1 MKKIIITFSSIFIAV
16 NAIAQTFSGNIEF
29 KSYNTKDTTTNVY
42 IVKDKLIKL
51 DNFKKNQSLMEGSFI
66 FDLNAGTV
74 KFLNPKRRVWGINKS
89 ETPPIIKGQCVV
101 TKGGTKKI
109 QGANCVEYIVKNTE
123 ENTQITYWVA
133 TDKYNFF
140 IPLLKLWNRKDKQSV
155 YFAKIEGLPEG
166 SMPMLSEE
174 KSISEGKVI
183 TKLEVI
189 KITKRT
195 PDDSELEVPA
205 GYNKYD
211 Q

>member
-1 MKKIIITFSSIFIAV
+1 MKKIIITFSSIFLAI

-51 DNFKKNQSLMEGSFI
+51 DNFKKNQSLIEGSFI

-109 QGANCVEYIVKNTE
+109 QGVNCVEYIVKNTE

-166 SMPMLSEE
+166 SMPFLSEE
-174 KSISEGKVI
+174 KSISDGKLL

-211 Q
+211 K

>member
-1 MKKIIITFSSIFIAV
+1 
-16 NAIAQTFSGNIEF
+16 
-29 KSYNTKDTTTNVY
+29 
-42 IVKDKLIKL
+42 
-51 DNFKKNQSLMEGSFI
+51 MEGSFI
-66 FDLNAGTV
+66 FDLNANTV

-109 QGANCVEYIVKNTE
+109 QGTNCNEYIVKNTE
-123 ENTQITYWVA
+123 ENTQITYWIA
-133 TDKYNFF
+133 TEKYNFF
-140 IPLLKLWNRKDKQSV
+140 IPLLKLWNRKDKQSI

-166 SMPMLSEE
+166 SMPFLSEE
-174 KSISEGKVI
+174 KSISDGKVI
-183 TKLEVI
+183 SKLEVI

-195 PDDSELEVPA
+195 PEDSELEVPA

>member
-1 MKKIIITFSSIFIAV
+1 MKKIIITLSSIFIAI
-16 NAIAQTFSGNIEF
+16 NAIAQTFNGNIEF
-29 KSYNTKDTTTNVY
+29 KSYNLRDTTTNVY

-51 DNFKKNQSLMEGSFI
+51 DNYKKSQTIMEGSFI
-66 FDLNAGTV
+66 FDLNANTV

-109 QGANCVEYIVKNTE
+109 QGTNCTEYIVKNTE
-123 ENTQITYWVA
+123 ENTQITYWIA
-133 TDKYNFF
+133 TEKYNFF
-140 IPLLKLWNRKDKQSV
+140 IPLLKLWNRKDKQSI

-166 SMPMLSEE
+166 SMPFLSEE
-174 KSISEGKVI
+174 KSISDGKVI
-183 TKLEVI
+183 SKLEVI

-195 PDDSELEVPA
+195 PEDSELEVPA

>member
-1 MKKIIITFSSIFIAV
+1 MKKIIITLSSIFLSIT
-16 NAIAQTFSGNIEF
+16 AIAQTFSGNIEF
-29 KSYNTKDTTTNVY
+29 KYFNSKDTSTNIY

-51 DNFKKNQSLMEGSFI
+51 DQYKRSQSAMEGSFI
-66 FDLNAGTV
+66 FDLSSNTV

-89 ETPPIIKGQCVV
+89 ETPPIIKGQCIV

-109 QGANCVEYIVKNTE
+109 QGANCAEYIVKNTE
-123 ENTQITYWVA
+123 ENTQITYWIA
-133 TDKYNFF
+133 TEKYNFF
-140 IPLLKLWNRKDKQSV
+140 IPLLKLWNRKDKQSI

-166 SMPMLSEE
+166 SMPFLSEE
-174 KSISEGKVI
+174 KSISDGKVI
-183 TKLEVI
+183 SKLEII

-195 PDDSELEVPA
+195 PEDSELEVPA

>member
-1 MKKIIITFSSIFIAV
+1 MKKIIITLSSIFIAI
-16 NAIAQTFSGNIEF
+16 NAIAQTFNGNIEF
-29 KSYNTKDTTTNVY
+29 KYFNSKDTSTNIY
-42 IVKDKLIKL
+42 IVKDKVIKL
-51 DNFKKNQSLMEGSFI
+51 DQYKRSQSAMEGSFI
-66 FDLNAGTV
+66 FDLNANTV

-109 QGANCVEYIVKNTE
+109 QGTNCNEYIVKNTE
-123 ENTQITYWVA
+123 ENTQITYWIA
-133 TDKYNFF
+133 TEKYNFF
-140 IPLLKLWNRKDKQSV
+140 IPLLKLWNRKDKQSI

-166 SMPMLSEE
+166 SMPFLSEE
-174 KSISEGKVI
+174 KSISDGKVI
-183 TKLEVI
+183 SKLEVI

-195 PDDSELEVPA
+195 PEDSELEVPA